1 MFVCACSM
9 GWIGDR
15 MNRARAGDR
24 GCWHVHAGDA
34 TLSVL
39 TRRVD
44 ACGQVSNEVKELFQY
59 IGRYKPQTIE
69 LETKLKP
76 FIPDYIPAI
85 GAHARHTHART
96 NTHTQ
101 HHAPSDWWLFQ
112 ARLIRS

>member
-1 MFVCACSM
+1 
-9 GWIGDR
+9 

-34 TLSVL
+34 TLTVL

-101 HHAPSDWWLFQ
+101 HHAPSDWWLVQ
-112 ARLIRS
+112 VRLIRS

>member
-1 MFVCACSM
+1 M
-9 GWIGDR
+9 
-15 MNRARAGDR
+15 
-24 GCWHVHAGDA
+24 
-34 TLSVL
+34 L

-85 GAHARHTHART
+85 GAHARHTHAH
-96 NTHTQ
+96 THTHTHTHTH
-101 HHAPSDWWLFQ
+101 HHAPFDWWLVQ
-112 ARLIRS
+112 VRLIRS

>member
-1 MFVCACSM
+1 
-9 GWIGDR
+9 

-85 GAHARHTHART
+85 GAHARHTHAH
-96 NTHTQ
+96 THTHTHNTM
-101 HHAPSDWWLFQ
+101 HH
-112 ARLIRS
+112 LIGGWFR